1 MGRVI
6 QTFRILEGLD
16 MANHISTI
24 STVGSMA
31 TSEKEVIDLCMKIR
45 PVMQQCC
52 PSFNYIS
59 ARAQVDI

>member
-6 QTFRILEGLD
+6 QNFRILEGLD

-31 TSEKEVIDLCMKIR
+31 TSEKEVIDVCMKIHS
-45 PVMQQCC
+45 VMQ
-52 PSFNYIS
+52 
-59 ARAQVDI
+59 